1 MKRLVLLLT
10 CALAIPVGCVQAPAR
25 IEGSLRGV
33 ELAALQHWNASGR
46 IGVAA
51 AESGGSGSFD
61 WRQQGTQSAVQL
73 RGPVGMGN
81 LQLHLQGDEV
91 EVTAAN
97 GESYRAE
104 AAMQALESS
113 LGAVIPPAKLRFWMT
128 GQAAPG
134 AHHWLDAAQSVL
146 EQDGWRIEY
155 VEYLVQEG
163 LRLPARIVASSGATR
178 VRIRIERWRIG

>member
-1 MKRLVLLLT
+1 MNRLVLLLT
-10 CALAIPVGCVQAPAR
+10 CALAISAGCVHAPAR
-25 IEGSLRGV
+25 IEGSLSGV
-33 ELAALQHWNASGR
+33 ELTALQHWNASGR

-51 AESGGSGSFD
+51 AQSGGSGSFD
-61 WRQQGTQSAVQL
+61 WRQQGTQSSVQL

-91 EVTAAN
+91 EMTATN

-104 AAMQALESS
+104 AAMQELESR
-113 LGAVIPPAKLRFWMT
+113 LGAMIPPAKLRFWLI

-134 AHHWLDAAQSVL
+134 AHRWLDAAQSVL

-155 VEYLVQEG
+155 LEYLTQND
-163 LRLPARIVASSGATR
+163 LRLPARIVASSGTTR
-178 VRIRIERWRIG
+178 VRIRVERWRIG